1 MTQKRRI
8 VKTEFTQNG
17 RCRKSNPAF
26 KTGAGGSAMH
36 IWPAGPKLTARMAP
50 ESTWQ
55 IFCAAAGETNPER
68 MSHKEEHNHKEE
80 ETLNPQEEAQN
91 QASPEDKQAAEQ
103 KSPEEQ
109 DTAAPKNEQAEAPES
124 SPEETT
130 DQEDSEKENLEKQVQ
145 ELKDKHLRTFAEF
158 ENYKK
163 RTAKERVEML
173 DSANQD
179 LMTALLPVVDDFERA
194 LENMEEE
201 AAEGV
206 RLIYNKLVHTLKQK
220 GLEPME
226 SAKEKE
232 FDLDTMEAIT
242 RIPAPE
248 EELKGKVLDEIEK
261 GYYLGKKI
269 IRYAKV
275 VVGE

>member
-1 MTQKRRI
+1 
-8 VKTEFTQNG
+8 
-17 RCRKSNPAF
+17 
-26 KTGAGGSAMH
+26 MH
-36 IWPAGPKLTARMAP
+36 IWPAGPKITARMAP
-50 ESTWQ
+50 DDTWQ
-55 IFCAAAGETNPER
+55 IFCAAARETNCEL
-68 MSHKEEHNHKEE
+68 MSRKEEQNHKEE

-91 QASPEDKQAAEQ
+91 QASPEDKQASDQE
-103 KSPEEQ
+103 KPEEKETSQ
-109 DTAAPKNEQAEAPES
+109 PQEDHAAAPES
-124 SPEETT
+124 SPEEAEE
-130 DQEDSEKENLEKQVQ
+130 QGDSEKEKLEKQVQ

-173 DSANQD
+173 DSANRD

-194 LENMEEE
+194 LENMEGE

-206 RLIYNKLVHTLKQK
+206 RLIYNKLENTLKQK

-226 SAKEKE
+226 SAKGKE

-248 EELKGKVLDEIEK
+248 EELKGKVVDEIEK